1 MKRNE
6 FSPGM
11 REPSMSPA
19 ERETSSAE
27 GVAWDLSDLYD
38 GPDDPRIDRDLD
50 GALERAKA
58 FEAAYRGKILAEG
71 GPDPAL
77 LLAATAELE
86 ALSARMDKP
95 GVFAGLLQAA
105 RADDRIRGAL
115 LARTRERRAETSK
128 HLIF

>member
-27 GVAWDLSDLYD
+27 GVAWDLSDLYE

-50 GALERAKA
+50 GALERARA
-58 FEAAYRGKILAEG
+58 FEAACRGKILVEG
-71 GPDPAL
+71 GPSAAL
-77 LLAATAELE
+77 LLAATAEFE
-86 ALSARMDKP
+86 ALAEQMDRP
-95 GVFAGLLQAA
+95 SVFAGLLHAA
-105 RADDRIRGAL
+105 R
-115 LARTRERRAETSK
+115 
-128 HLIF
+128 